1 MVVKYININF
11 TGEFE
16 KRVWKL
22 VSLRM
27 FDEIVDEKLTD
38 VETCEKFSKIMIR
51 DIAKIAKEYYD
62 LAMNVMGIEIFLHMQ
77 KDTGIILTRGTT
89 LGKFFLDRKK
99 EYKSHREFL
108 DYCFGLM
115 MFFDKYNGWYD

>member
-51 DIAKIAKEYYD
+51 DIAKIARQYYS
-62 LAMNVMGIEIFLHMQ
+62 LAIKVMDPELVLHIPKHAGMV
-77 KDTGIILTRGTT
+77 LTRGLT
-89 LGKFFLDRKK
+89 LGKFFIVKG
-99 EYKSHREFL
+99 EEKSHREFL
-108 DYCFGLM
+108 DYCFKLM
-115 MFFDKYNGWYD
+115 IAFDKYNGYYH